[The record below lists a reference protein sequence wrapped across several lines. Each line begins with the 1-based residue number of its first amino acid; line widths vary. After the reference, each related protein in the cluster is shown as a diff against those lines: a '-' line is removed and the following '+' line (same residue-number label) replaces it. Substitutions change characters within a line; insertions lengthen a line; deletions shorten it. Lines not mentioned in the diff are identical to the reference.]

1 MTMNSPALS
10 LLAVLLCA
18 APQAGAFESEQERIR
33 QKQVEL
39 DQACESAREVKLQPL
54 RAQAFD
60 ECMTAKR
67 STDTAADCT
76 RKSAEVNG
84 NRLGGSP
91 RFYDLPA
98 CEAAFKHRKSH
109 PNR

>member
-1 MTMNSPALS
+1 MKYSVIS
-10 LLAVLLCA
+10 LLAALLCV
-18 APQAGAFESEQERIR
+18 APLAGAVETEKERIGR
-33 QKQVEL
+33 KQAEL
-39 DQACESAREVKLQPL
+39 DQACESAREVRLQPL
-54 RAQAFD
+54 RAQAFN

-67 STDTAADCT
+67 STNTAADCT
-76 RKSAEVNG
+76 RKSEDVNG

>member
-1 MTMNSPALS
+1 
-10 LLAVLLCA
+10 
-18 APQAGAFESEQERIR
+18 
-33 QKQVEL
+33 
-39 DQACESAREVKLQPL
+39 
-54 RAQAFD
+54 
-60 ECMTAKR
+60 MTAKR

>member
-1 MTMNSPALS
+1 MKYSVIS
-10 LLAVLLCA
+10 LLAALLCV
-18 APQAGAFESEQERIR
+18 APLAGAFEKEKERISR
-33 QKQVEL
+33 KQAEL

-67 STDTAADCT
+67 STNTAEDCT
-76 RKSAEVNG
+76 RKSEDVNG

>member
-1 MTMNSPALS
+1 
-10 LLAVLLCA
+10 
-18 APQAGAFESEQERIR
+18 
-33 QKQVEL
+33 
-39 DQACESAREVKLQPL
+39 
-54 RAQAFD
+54 
-60 ECMTAKR
+60 MTAKR
-67 STDTAADCT
+67 STNTAEDCR
-76 RKSAEVNG
+76 RKSADVNG